1 MILCCWTDLFALYVQ
16 CTISQLFTLQLFQSY
31 RPYDHKVGERQL
43 VLATELSH
51 DQQHYVAH
59 NKFYEQVQHSFKS
72 ENKGGGRGRGRG
84 GSICVCVHLG
94 YSNF

>member
-1 MILCCWTDLFALYVQ
+1 MNCHLPYTCIQTRPVVHVYLIWSNWIDLYAPIFM
-16 CTISQLFTLQLFQSY
+16 QLFQSY

-59 NKFYEQVQHSFKS
+59 NKFYEQV
-72 ENKGGGRGRGRG
+72 
-84 GSICVCVHLG
+84 
-94 YSNF
+94 